1 MRFRYLV
8 AINGVQPRICQSG
21 FIRKPRYPGSCTMEK
36 IRVGVLG
43 LRRGIAH
50 LRNFLALDKAEV
62 VAACD
67 RFPYYRDQARALVDR
82 HGSSTELLV
91 EYDDLLERK
100 PDAVVVASNGRLQ
113 VEHACMALE
122 AGCHVLSEVPGA
134 DTEHELIRLRD
145 TVERTGLTYMLAENA
160 CYAGFL
166 PYWRKWV
173 LEDRFGPISIAEAE
187 YLHYLPETLF
197 TPDGKRLSPHQ
208 ARSAGAVNAKPIWRA
223 DQPPIQYLTHD
234 LGPLL
239 EILDDRAVSVTC
251 LSAPWRCREAP
262 LRSDGQIA
270 LFHTQKGTLIKIMV
284 TLNTIRPSEHRYRL
298 FGTAGS
304 VEMFTYEECTRYF
317 DSGCSHKD
325 GWRVLPVSRSA
336 VDDATGGHG
345 GTDQKVAAQFTD
357 NLLKDRPSSIDV
369 YRAIEYA
376 LPGIIAARSADLGGT
391 PIAIPDLRRVP
402 FTGTDFWDTLQIPE
416 TDPPSI
422 NYRPPV

>member
-1 MRFRYLV
+1 
-8 AINGVQPRICQSG
+8 
-21 FIRKPRYPGSCTMEK
+21 MEK

-50 LRNFLALDKAEV
+50 LRNFLATEHAEV

-67 RFPYYRDQARALVDR
+67 RFPYYRDQARSILHREGA
-82 HGSSTELLV
+82 STELLV

-100 PDAVVVASNGRLQ
+100 PDAVVIASNGKLQ
-113 VEHACMALE
+113 VEHACMAME

-134 DTEHELIRLRD
+134 DTEHELVRLRD

-160 CYAGFL
+160 CYAGFA
-166 PYWRKWV
+166 PYWRKWMQ
-173 LEDRFGPISIAEAE
+173 EDRFGPISIAEAE
-187 YLHYLPETLF
+187 YLHYLPQTLSS
-197 TPDGKRLSPHQ
+197 PDGKRLSPSQVH
-208 ARSAGAVNAKPIWRA
+208 SAGSVNAKPIWRA

-251 LSAPWRCREAP
+251 LSAPWRCKEAP

-298 FGTAGS
+298 FGTEGS
-304 VEMFTYEECTRYF
+304 AEMFTYEECTRYF
-317 DSGCSHKD
+317 DNSCSHKD
-325 GWRVLPVSRSA
+325 GWRVLPVSRA
-336 VDDATGGHG
+336 AADDATGGHG
-345 GTDQKVAAQFTD
+345 GTDLKVARHFT
-357 NLLKDRPSSIDV
+357 NILLDDRPSPIDV

-376 LPGIIAARSADLGGT
+376 LPGIIAARSAELGGA
-391 PIAIPDLRRVP
+391 PIAIPDLRRYP
-402 FTGTDFWDTLQIPE
+402 FSGTTFWDTLQIPE
-416 TDPPSI
+416 FDPPSTV
-422 NYRPPV
+422 YRPPV

>member
-1 MRFRYLV
+1 
-8 AINGVQPRICQSG
+8 
-21 FIRKPRYPGSCTMEK
+21 MEK
-36 IRVGVLG
+36 ISVGVLG

-50 LRNFLALDKAEV
+50 LRNFLALDHAEV

-67 RFPYYRDQARALVDR
+67 RFPYYRDQARVLVDR
-82 HGSSTELLV
+82 HGSSTELLA

-100 PDAVVVASNGRLQ
+100 PDAVVIASNGRRQ

-160 CYAGFL
+160 CYAGFV

-173 LEDRFGPISIAEAE
+173 LEDRLGPVSIAEAE

-298 FGTAGS
+298 FGTEGS
-304 VEMFTYEECTRYF
+304 AEMFTYEECTRYF
-317 DSGCSHKD
+317 DSGCSHSE

-345 GTDQKVAAQFTD
+345 GTDLKVAGQFTD
-357 NLLKDRPSSIDV
+357 NLLSNRPASIDV

-376 LPGIIAARSADLGGT
+376 LPGIIAARSSDLGGAH
-391 PIAIPDLRRVP
+391 IAIPDLRRTP
-402 FTGTDFWDTLQIPE
+402 FSGTDFWDTLQIPE
-416 TDPPSI
+416 SDPPSSV
-422 NYRPPV
+422 YRPPL